1 MVGVGVGVGV
11 GLLLPALRR
20 AFGTTALL
28 VLVDG
33 DGLAVPE
40 GVADGAALP
49 VALGDADAGEV
60 GVGTPAPAS
69 STGRNRSWAVCCTVA
84 RMFWSCL
91 PGIEMTMLLLAVVT
105 SDSATPKLST
115 RLRMMETAWS
125 SASFVTFAPFSARGV
140 RMTLVPPSRSRPS
153 RGEYLSPRLS
163 LSLPIESGATTQISA

>member
-1 MVGVGVGVGV
+1 M
-11 GLLLPALRR
+11 
-20 AFGTTALL
+20 
-28 VLVDG
+28 LVDG

-40 GVADGAALP
+40 DVAVGAALP
-49 VALGDADAGEV
+49 VALGDADGEGVDV
-60 GVGTPAPAS
+60 GVATPAPAS

-125 SASFVTFAPFSARGV
+125 SASLVTLAPFSARGV
-140 RMTLVPPSRSRPS
+140 RMTLVPPSRSSPS
-153 RGEYLSPRLS
+153 RGEYFSAS
-163 LSLPIESGATTQISA
+163 VSSCLPIESGATTQIRA